1 MLHFFYILSGSN
13 FVHPPS
19 PKNFGNFLE
28 YYTTRVVLGYYTT
41 RVVLKV
47 SILALFLWLVD
58 CICCTTVIYF
68 RFSFYCPWMKHFFFQ
83 TGLFHFWQFGLNW
96 ERERERERVSIVCC
110 LLLQYCECLINY
122 YYDVSYKK
130 IITILYYLFFCRQC
144 NPIHIYQKHRK

>member
-58 CICCTTVIYF
+58 CICCTTAIYF

-83 TGLFHFWQFGLNW
+83 IYSKCNQMKHLVFKWKETSKVIFYLNIFAIVLMIFSISNASILHGILTNISWQKMFSNK
-96 ERERERERVSIVCC
+96 R
-110 LLLQYCECLINY
+110 
-122 YYDVSYKK
+122 
-130 IITILYYLFFCRQC
+130 
-144 NPIHIYQKHRK
+144 